1 MIALKE
7 TIRRSNLCTINDI
20 SRRYTN
26 LKTLFLHP
34 YMESKVTSQITEASI
49 QAYVDESCVKSCLV
63 FVDGIMSPSLSKTSA
78 IPKEVIACSIAS
90 LNAAQFEEIEV
101 NSMLDYIPDV
111 KELPRNSYASD
122 VITVLNS
129 VSQDPH
135 NTDIVSIDPS
145 SESLLSSL

>member
-1 MIALKE
+1 MH
-7 TIRRSNLCTINDI
+7 TTYFFPC
-20 SRRYTN
+20 RYTN

-34 YMESKVTSQITEASI
+34 YVESKVTTQITEASI
-49 QAYVDESCVKSCLV
+49 QAYIDESCDQSCLV

-78 IPKEVIACSIAS
+78 IPKEVIACSIAN

-129 VSQDPH
+129 VRQDSH
-135 NTDIVSIDPS
+135 NTDIASIGTY
-145 SESLLSSL
+145 

>member
-1 MIALKE
+1 
-7 TIRRSNLCTINDI
+7 
-20 SRRYTN
+20 
-26 LKTLFLHP
+26 
-34 YMESKVTSQITEASI
+34 VTTQITEASI
-49 QAYVDESCVKSCLV
+49 QAYIDESCVQSCLV

-90 LNAAQFEEIEV
+90 LNAAQFEDIEV

-129 VSQDPH
+129 VRQDPH
-135 NTDIVSIDPS
+135 NTDIVSIDTY
-145 SESLLSSL
+145 SESLLSSHYHEYSCQIQGMDLKLHTWTENLTYTFFTSLTQ

>member
-1 MIALKE
+1 MH
-7 TIRRSNLCTINDI
+7 TTYSFPF
-20 SRRYTN
+20 RYTN

-34 YMESKVTSQITEASI
+34 YVESKVTTQITEASI
-49 QAYVDESCVKSCLV
+49 QAYIDESCVQSCLV

-90 LNAAQFEEIEV
+90 LNATQFEEIEV

-129 VSQDPH
+129 VRQDPH
-135 NTDIVSIDPS
+135 NTNIVSTDS
-145 SESLLSSL
+145 HSECLLSSN

>member
-1 MIALKE
+1 
-7 TIRRSNLCTINDI
+7 
-20 SRRYTN
+20 
-26 LKTLFLHP
+26 
-34 YMESKVTSQITEASI
+34 VTTQITDASI
-49 QAYVDESCVKSCLV
+49 QAYIDESCVKSCLV

-90 LNAAQFEEIEV
+90 LNAAQFEEIEI

-129 VSQDPH
+129 VRQDPH
-135 NTDIVSIDPS
+135 NTDIVSIDR
-145 SESLLSSL
+145 

>member
-1 MIALKE
+1 MRTTCFLPY
-7 TIRRSNLCTINDI
+7 
-20 SRRYTN
+20 RYTN

-34 YMESKVTSQITEASI
+34 YVESKVTTQITEASI
-49 QAYVDESCVKSCLV
+49 QAYIDESCVQSCLV

-90 LNAAQFEEIEV
+90 LNAAQFEEKEV

>member
-1 MIALKE
+1 MHTTYFLPY
-7 TIRRSNLCTINDI
+7 
-20 SRRYTN
+20 RYTN

-34 YMESKVTSQITEASI
+34 YVESKVTTQITEASI
-49 QAYVDESCVKSCLV
+49 QAYIDDSCVQSCLV

-129 VSQDPH
+129 VRQDPH
-135 NTDIVSIDPS
+135 NTNIVSIDS
-145 SESLLSSL
+145 YSESLLSSH

>member
-1 MIALKE
+1 MIASKE
-7 TIRRSNLCTINDI
+7 TIRRSNLCTINDF

-63 FVDGIMSPSLSKTSA
+63 FVDGIMSPSLSQTSA
-78 IPKEVIACSIAS
+78 IPTEVIACSITT
-90 LNAAQFEEIEV
+90 LNAAQFDEIDV
-101 NSMLDYIPDV
+101 NSMLDYIPDA

-129 VSQDPH
+129 VRHSCSNA
-135 NTDIVSIDPS
+135 NTDV
-145 SESLLSSL
+145 LN